1 LPKEVFFMAG
11 KIKRLIDKIIAE
23 RSKGDE
29 MLARIIRTKLILKGI
44 NPEKYSDQ
52 TDDDPAIIRQLEK
65 VLQDMHH

>member
-1 LPKEVFFMAG
+1 MAG

-44 NPEKYSDQ
+44 TPEKYSDQ
-52 TDDDPAIIRQLEK
+52 SDDDPVIIRKLEK

>member
-1 LPKEVFFMAG
+1 MAG

-44 NPEKYSDQ
+44 TPEKYSDQ
-52 TDDDPAIIRQLEK
+52 SYDDPVIIRKLEK
-65 VLQDMHH
+65 VLQDMHQ

>member
-1 LPKEVFFMAG
+1 MAG